1 MPRIVIL
8 LGAPGVGKGTQ
19 AQKLTAHLG
28 VPQLSTGDVL
38 RAEVRGETRLGK
50 QALTYLRRG
59 ELVPDDLVLE
69 MVQARLQ
76 APDAQEGVI
85 FDGFPRT
92 IAQAEGLTGILKHLG
107 RRLDA
112 VLSVEVPAQ
121 RIIER
126 LSSRLSC
133 ATCGA
138 VFNRLLDPQAIEK
151 HRCPKGE
158 AVIVQREDDQPETI
172 ERRLR
177 VYAEQTEP
185 LKDYYRRLGLL
196 TEVSGE
202 GTVDEV
208 FARLTAALSGTGCDF
223 DSDTSRD

>member
-1 MPRIVIL
+1 MPKIVIL

-19 AQKLTAHLG
+19 AQKLAAHLG
-28 VPQLSTGDVL
+28 AVHLSTGDIL
-38 RAEVRGETRLGK
+38 RAEVRGKTRLGR
-50 QALTYLRRG
+50 QAPSYIERG
-59 ELVPDDLVLE
+59 ELVPDGLVLE

-76 APDAQEGVI
+76 APDAQSGVI

-92 IAQAEGLTGILKHLG
+92 MAQADGLEGILKLLG
-107 RRLDA
+107 QKLDA
-112 VLSVEVPAQ
+112 VLSIEVPAQ

-133 ATCGA
+133 ATCGT
-138 VFNRLLDPQAIEK
+138 VFNRLLDPQAAEN

-158 AVIVQREDDQPETI
+158 AVIVQREDDRPETI

-177 VYAEQTEP
+177 VYAKQTEP

-196 TEVSGE
+196 REVSGE
-202 GTVDEV
+202 GTMDEV
-208 FARLTAALSGTGCDF
+208 FARLTAALTGAGM
-223 DSDTSRD
+223 